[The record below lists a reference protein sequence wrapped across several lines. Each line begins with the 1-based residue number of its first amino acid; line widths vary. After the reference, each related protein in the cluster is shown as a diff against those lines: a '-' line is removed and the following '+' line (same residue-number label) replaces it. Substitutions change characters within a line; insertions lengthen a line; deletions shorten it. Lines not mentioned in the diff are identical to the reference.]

1 MFSYSYKL
9 NNSYTVYVYPSYVN
23 DCINASKKISHNKKI
38 GESVNKKE
46 KIQYDKTEKDNYFPP
61 LSVNTRLQHKTYG
74 FGNVVS
80 TSKTGIMQV
89 KFAEKTVKFVFPD
102 AIKQGFLKL
111 A

>member
-1 MFSYSYKL
+1 MFSYSYKI

-23 DCINASKKISHNKKI
+23 DCVNASKKISNTQKYSGSMNSKDK
-38 GESVNKKE
+38 V
-46 KIQYDKTEKDNYFPP
+46 QYSKSNNDNYFPP
-61 LSVNTRLQHKTYG
+61 LNVNTRLRHKTFG